1 MNEFLNIKEDNK
13 NSVLINND
21 ENQERIYN
29 CNLEQLLVNSK
40 LEIFGS
46 SRILTNMVQ
55 KFKGMFL
62 TDEEIIEIIQNSQ
75 KDEDQ
80 ENKV

>member
-1 MNEFLNIKEDNK
+1 
-13 NSVLINND
+13 
-21 ENQERIYN
+21 
-29 CNLEQLLVNSK
+29 
-40 LEIFGS
+40 
-46 SRILTNMVQ
+46 MVQ

>member
-21 ENQERIYN
+21 EDQERVYN

>member
-21 ENQERIYN
+21 ENQERVYN

-46 SRILTNMVQ
+46 SKILTNMVQ

>member
-13 NSVLINND
+13 SSVLINND
-21 ENQERIYN
+21 ENQERVYN

>member
-21 ENQERIYN
+21 ENQERVYN

>member
-21 ENQERIYN
+21 ENQERVYN

-62 TDEEIIEIIQNSQ
+62 ADEEIIEIIQNSQ